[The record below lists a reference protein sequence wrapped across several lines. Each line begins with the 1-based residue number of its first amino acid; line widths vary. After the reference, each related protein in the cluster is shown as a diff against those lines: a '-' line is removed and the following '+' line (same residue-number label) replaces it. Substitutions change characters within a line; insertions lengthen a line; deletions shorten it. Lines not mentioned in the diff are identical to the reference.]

1 MPKFWMGFGGRTKQ
15 RNCALERSRM
25 NFTTLLGFIAG
36 LLQFVVAGY
45 ALRLNR
51 QFGTMRVGWSLFWAF
66 LLLACLHLMQSMM
79 HSGPGTEYVIKIDV
93 MNVFISLLL
102 LIGMVHLQAMLK
114 ERIRVE
120 REELK
125 MRGELE
131 LEVKKKTMFL
141 TRALEELQAEIDER
155 RRVESEAQSTRGE
168 LNAVSRRA
176 ETALLAANVL
186 ERVGEMLKSV
196 NASASLVSDQMKQ
209 SRIENVVRV
218 GALIREHAADL
229 GAFLT
234 GDARGQKLPTYI
246 AQLAEHLATEQT
258 GVLNELDALRTNLEK
273 IQTMQHGYLKMAG
286 EVLPEKPAEPV
297 EPAPAAP
304 TVQPMDAAAAAA

>member
-1 MPKFWMGFGGRTKQ
+1 
-15 RNCALERSRM
+15 M
-25 NFTTLLGFIAG
+25 NFTTVLGFIAG
-36 LLQFVVAGY
+36 VLQFVVAGY

-66 LLLACLHLMQSMM
+66 LLLACLHLMESVMQS
-79 HSGPGTEYVIKIDV
+79 SPGAVYIIKVDV

-114 ERIRVE
+114 ERVRVE
-120 REELK
+120 HEEQR
-125 MRGELE
+125 MRNELE
-131 LEVKKKTMFL
+131 LEVKKKTVFL

-155 RRVESEAQSTRGE
+155 KRVETEAQTTRGE
-168 LNAVSRRA
+168 LSAVTRRA

-196 NASASLVSDQMKQ
+196 NASATLVSDQMKQ

-258 GVLNELDALRTNLEK
+258 GLLNELDSIRTNLEK
-273 IQTMQHGYLKMAG
+273 IQTMQQGYLKMAG
-286 EVLPEKPAEPV
+286 EVLPEKPAES
-297 EPAPAAP
+297 EPEAQPM
-304 TVQPMDAAAAAA
+304 QPMDTVVAAA

>member
-1 MPKFWMGFGGRTKQ
+1 MPKFWKEFGGREVCRHCVQ
-15 RNCALERSRM
+15 ERSFM

-36 LLQFVVAGY
+36 VLQFVVAGY

-79 HSGPGTEYVIKIDV
+79 HSSPGAEYVIKVDV

-114 ERIRVE
+114 ERVRVE
-120 REELK
+120 REEHRL
-125 MRGELE
+125 RRELE

-141 TRALEELQAEIDER
+141 TRALEELQAEIDQR
-155 RRVESEAQSTRGE
+155 KQVETETQSARGE
-168 LNAVSRRA
+168 LNTVTRRA
-176 ETALLAANVL
+176 ESALMAENVL
-186 ERVGEMLKSV
+186 ERVGEMIKSV
-196 NASASLVSDQMKQ
+196 DASATLVSDQTKQ

-234 GDARGQKLPTYI
+234 GDARGQKLPAYI
-246 AQLAEHLATEQT
+246 AQLAESLATEQT
-258 GVLNELDALRTNLEK
+258 GVLNELDALKTNLEK
-273 IQTMQHGYLKMAG
+273 IQTMQQGYLKMAG
-286 EVLPEKPAEPV
+286 EVLPEKV
-297 EPAPAAP
+297 APEAQ

>member
-1 MPKFWMGFGGRTKQ
+1 
-15 RNCALERSRM
+15 M
-25 NFTTLLGFIAG
+25 NFTTLMGFIAG
-36 LLQFVVAGY
+36 VLQFVVAGY

-66 LLLACLHLMQSMM
+66 LLLALLHLMQSAM
-79 HSGPGTEYVIKIDV
+79 HSGPGTEYVLKVDV

-102 LIGMVHLQAMLK
+102 LIGMVHLQATLK

-120 REELK
+120 REEQR

-141 TRALEELQAEIDER
+141 TRALEELQTEIDER
-155 RRVESEAQSTRGE
+155 KRVETEAKTARGE
-168 LNAVSRRA
+168 LDAVTRRA

-186 ERVGEMLKSV
+186 EKVGDMLKSV
-196 NASASLVSDQMKQ
+196 NASANLVSDQMKQ

-229 GAFLT
+229 GAFMT

-258 GVLNELDALRTNLEK
+258 GVLNELDSLKSNLEK
-273 IQTMQHGYLKMAG
+273 IQTMQQGYLKTAG
-286 EVLPEKPAEPV
+286 EVFPERPTESA
-297 EPAPAAP
+297 EPAPAKAAAP
-304 TVQPMDAAAAAA
+304 APEVQPMDTAEAAA

>member
-1 MPKFWMGFGGRTKQ
+1 MPKFWKEFGGGT
-15 RNCALERSRM
+15 ALHGRAPERSLV
-25 NFTTLLGFIAG
+25 NFTTVLGFVAG
-36 LLQFVVAGY
+36 VLQFVVAGY

-66 LLLACLHLMQSMM
+66 ALLACLHLMESVME
-79 HSGPGTEYVIKIDV
+79 SSPGAQFVIKIDV

-102 LIGMVHLQAMLK
+102 LIGMVHLQGMLK
-114 ERIRVE
+114 ERVRVQH
-120 REELK
+120 EEQRL
-125 MRGELE
+125 RRELE

-155 RRVESEAQSTRGE
+155 RRVETEAHTTRGE
-168 LNAVSRRA
+168 LSAVSRRA

-186 ERVGEMLKSV
+186 ERVGETLKSV
-196 NASASLVSDQMKQ
+196 NASATLVSDQMKQ

-218 GALIREHAADL
+218 GGLIREHAADL

-246 AQLAEHLATEQT
+246 AQLAEHLATEQN
-258 GVLNELDALRTNLEK
+258 GLLNELESIKTNLEK
-273 IQTMQHGYLKMAG
+273 IQTIQQGYLKIVG
-286 EVLPEKPAEPV
+286 EVHPEKSAES
-297 EPAPAAP
+297 APETQ
-304 TVQPMDAAAAAA
+304 TVQPMDTTAAAA

>member
-1 MPKFWMGFGGRTKQ
+1 MPRFWKEFGGGTAQVSRV
-15 RNCALERSRM
+15 AERSFV
-25 NFTTLLGFIAG
+25 NFTTVLGFVAG
-36 LLQFVVAGY
+36 VLQFVVAGY

-66 LLLACLHLMQSMM
+66 LLLACLHLMESVME
-79 HSGPGTEYVIKIDV
+79 SSPGAQYVIKVDV

-102 LIGMVHLQAMLK
+102 LIGMVHLQGMLK
-114 ERIRVE
+114 ERVRVQ
-120 REELK
+120 REEQRL
-125 MRGELE
+125 RRELE
-131 LEVKKKTMFL
+131 LEVKKKTVFL

-155 RRVESEAQSTRGE
+155 KRVETEANTTRGE
-168 LNAVSRRA
+168 LSAVSRKA

-196 NASASLVSDQMKQ
+196 NASATLVSDQMKQ

-246 AQLAEHLATEQT
+246 AQLAEHLATEQN
-258 GVLNELDALRTNLEK
+258 GVLNELESIRTNLEK
-273 IQTMQHGYLKMAG
+273 IQTMQQGYLKIAG
-286 EVLPEKPAEPV
+286 EVPPEKSAEPAQ
-297 EPAPAAP
+297 EAQ
-304 TVQPMDAAAAAA
+304 TVQPMDATAAAAA

>member
-1 MPKFWMGFGGRTKQ
+1 MPKFWMEFGGR
-15 RNCALERSRM
+15 AERRTCVPGRRRM

-36 LLQFVVAGY
+36 VLQFVVAGY

-79 HSGPGTEYVIKIDV
+79 QSSPGAEYVIKVDV

-102 LIGMVHLQAMLK
+102 LIGMVHLQAMLR
-114 ERIRVE
+114 ERVRVE
-120 REELK
+120 REEQK

-131 LEVKKKTMFL
+131 LEVRKKTMFL

-155 RRVESEAQSTRGE
+155 KRVETEAQSTRGE
-168 LNAVSRRA
+168 LSTVTRRA

-196 NASASLVSDQMKQ
+196 NASATLVSDQMKQ

-229 GAFLT
+229 SAFLT
-234 GDARGQKLPTYI
+234 GDARGQKLPTHI

-258 GVLNELDALRTNLEK
+258 GLLNELDSIRTNLEK
-273 IQTMQHGYLKMAG
+273 IQTMQQGYLKMAG
-286 EVLPEKPAEPV
+286 EVVPEKAAEPAS
-297 EPAPAAP
+297 EPQ
-304 TVQPMDAAAAAA
+304 TVQPMDTAAAAA

>member
-1 MPKFWMGFGGRTKQ
+1 MPKFWKEFGGRA
-15 RNCALERSRM
+15 RRCHRALERSIM

-66 LLLACLHLMQSMM
+66 LLLACLHLMQSVFPGD
-79 HSGPGTEYVIKIDV
+79 SGREFVVKVDV

-102 LIGMVHLQAMLK
+102 LIGMVHLQGMLK
-114 ERIRVE
+114 ERARVE
-120 REELK
+120 RDEQR

-155 RRVESEAQSTRGE
+155 KRVETEAKTPRGE
-168 LNAVSRRA
+168 LGAVSRRA

-196 NASASLVSDQMKQ
+196 NASTTIVSDQTRQ
-209 SRIENVVRV
+209 SRIENVVSM
-218 GALIREHAADL
+218 GTLIREHADNL
-229 GAFLT
+229 GVFLT
-234 GDARGQKLPTYI
+234 SDARGQKLPTYI
-246 AQLAEHLATEQT
+246 AQLAECLAAEQT
-258 GVLNELDALRTNLEK
+258 GLINELESIRTNLEK
-273 IQTMQHGYLKMAG
+273 IQTMQQGYLKMAG

-297 EPAPAAP
+297 ESAPI
-304 TVQPMDAAAAAA
+304 QPMDTVVAAA